1 MTYEATLPCRP
12 KMKLNPADIATNR
25 DSAVRPLIPTLFQS
39 PSPRATNII
48 ATETARRRN
57 AFVMCNPNGSSPEV
71 EKGSDVGMLTNR
83 LRNIPSRNST
93 PRSPSTTI
101 DIVTSLSLRM
111 LPLVSTLSAEF
122 FTRPKLLVKFCYTS
136 LVGVWDITRI

>member
-1 MTYEATLPCRP
+1 MYEVTLSCPP
-12 KMKLNPADIATNR
+12 KINLNPADIATNR
-25 DSAVRPLIPTLFQS
+25 VNAVRLVIPTLFPS
-39 PSPRATNII
+39 PSPRAKNIMAMEI
-48 ATETARRRN
+48 TRRRN

-83 LRNIPSRNST
+83 LRNIPRRNST

-122 FTRPKLLVKFCYTS
+122 FTRSKLLVKFRYTS
-136 LVGVWDITRI
+136 LVG